1 MRHAFSHAAMIFALL
16 LLSTPARSDP
26 APPPAAPNP
35 PQTGQF
41 QVKFTERS
49 PSSAL
54 DKLAHRLGWTLDTL
68 KKEGVELEYD
78 LAKES
83 FEVYIPA
90 DYDGSKKYGLFVWVS
105 ASPSGVVHQQ
115 WLEQLDKRHLIWVG
129 ANNAGNPRAVTAR
142 LGLAI
147 DAVHNMKA
155 KYAIDDDRIYVSG
168 GSGGGRCS
176 SILGVSHPDIFRGGF
191 YMIGCDYF
199 RIIPTGEP
207 SKFWQRS
214 YGPPEPKMMAL
225 AAHHSRH
232 VLLTGEN
239 DMNRAQTK
247 GNYER
252 GFLKDGFEHVLYL
265 EVPGMGHQPPPAD
278 WFEKGLAFLDER
290 PAAVAASQPAER
302 AIPVAGAPNDPNADA
317 ADKLL
322 RMAKLYA
329 RNNRAD
335 QARVQLQKLID
346 AYPNSPASAEA
357 KKLLAEL
364 GKQ

>member
-1 MRHAFSHAAMIFALL
+1 MRHSFFHAAMVLAIAFQAAL
-16 LLSTPARSDP
+16 ARSE
-26 APPPAAPNP
+26 PAAKPAAQGP

-41 QVKFTERS
+41 QVQFSERS
-49 PSSAL
+49 PDSAI
-54 DKLAHRLGWTLDTL
+54 DKLARRLGWTLDTL

-83 FEVYIPA
+83 FEVCIPT

-105 ASPSGVVHQQ
+105 ASPSGVVHRD
-115 WLEQLDKRHLIWVG
+115 WLEQLDKRHLIWIG

-176 SILGVSHPDIFRGGF
+176 SILGVSHPEIFRGGF

-207 SKFWQRS
+207 GKFWQRS

-225 AAHHSRH
+225 AQHHSRH

-290 PAAVAASQPAER
+290 PAAVAASQPADR
-302 AIPVAGAPNDPNADA
+302 VIPVAGAPNDSNAEA

-322 RMAKLYA
+322 RMAKLYVK
-329 RNNRAD
+329 NNRAD
-335 QARVQLQKLID
+335 QAKAQLEKLID
-346 AYPNSPASAEA
+346 TYPNSPVTIEA